1 MIVINLKKNMIA
13 QKNLYQNLILFN
25 KKLNIM
31 FIIFIN
37 NNIIA
42 LV

>member
-1 MIVINLKKNMIA
+1 MIA

-31 FIIFIN
+31 FIMFIIN